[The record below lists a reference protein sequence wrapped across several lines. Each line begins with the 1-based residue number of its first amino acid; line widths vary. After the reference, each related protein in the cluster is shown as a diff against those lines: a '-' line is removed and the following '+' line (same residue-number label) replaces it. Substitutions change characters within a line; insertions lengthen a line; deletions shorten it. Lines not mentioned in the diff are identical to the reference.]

1 MSQLSSAM
9 ALRQLRHFG
18 MFGCYLKGFGYTAG
32 GLEKFCLVSIK
43 GNGTSSGA

>member
-1 MSQLSSAM
+1 V
-9 ALRQLRHFG
+9 
-18 MFGCYLKGFGYTAG
+18 FGYTAG